1 LQQEHFSERLGNV
14 KVGCV
19 SVQEHK
25 SHARAHLR
33 VGVLTASDT
42 RTPENDKSGQ
52 LIKQLFEAADHR
64 VEFYKIVRDD
74 ADIIAA
80 AIAENLPKLDAMIIT
95 GGTGVA
101 QRDCT
106 ADVVK
111 GMLTTELPGFGELFR
126 MLSYNEIGSAALVSR
141 ALAGM
146 RAGKFLAALPGSTG
160 GCRLAMEKLILPELG
175 HLVDLAN
182 PSPNPK

>member
-1 LQQEHFSERLGNV
+1 
-14 KVGCV
+14 V

-25 SHARAHLR
+25 RHSRANLK

-42 RTPENDKSGQ
+42 RTLRDDKSGQ
-52 LIKQLFEAADHR
+52 LIKQMFEDAGHR
-64 VEFYKIVRDD
+64 VEFYRIVRDE
-74 ADIIAA
+74 AEVIAA
-80 AIAENLPKLDAMIIT
+80 IIVEHLSELDAMIVT

-101 QRDCT
+101 PRDVT

-111 GMLTTELPGFGELFR
+111 KLLGTELPGFGEIFR
-126 MLSYNEIGSAALVSR
+126 MLSYQEIGSAALASR

-146 RAGKFLAALPGSTG
+146 RDGKFLAALPGSTG

-182 PSPNPK
+182 PLANPK

>member
-1 LQQEHFSERLGNV
+1 M
-14 KVGCV
+14 

-25 SHARAHLR
+25 SHARTQLK
-33 VGVLTASDT
+33 VGVFTASDT

-52 LIKQLFEAADHR
+52 LIKQMFEAAGHR
-64 VEFYKIVRDD
+64 VEFYQIVRDE
-74 ADIIAA
+74 A
-80 AIAENLPKLDAMIIT
+80 AIIGAAIMENLASLDAMVIT

-101 QRDCT
+101 PRDCT
-106 ADVVK
+106 PEVVK
-111 GMLTTELPGFGELFR
+111 RMLTTELPGFGELFR
-126 MLSYNEIGSAALVSR
+126 MLSYQEIGSASLASR

-146 RAGKFLAALPGSTG
+146 REGKFLAALPGSTG

-182 PSPNPK
+182 PSANSK